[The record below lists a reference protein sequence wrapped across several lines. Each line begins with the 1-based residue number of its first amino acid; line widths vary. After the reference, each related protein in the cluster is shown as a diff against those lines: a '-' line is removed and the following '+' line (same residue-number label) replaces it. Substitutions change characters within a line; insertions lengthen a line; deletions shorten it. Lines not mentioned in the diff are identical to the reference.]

1 MNDTSNLRDHRY
13 GSEGKENAE
22 KDHDI
27 LKTVF
32 LSRYIL
38 SKLKLILMG
47 LLAHNIIVNTKIY
60 KVFYVVAINEQ

>member
-1 MNDTSNLRDHRY
+1 MNDTFNLRDHRY

-32 LSRYIL
+32 LSGHIL

-47 LLAHNIIVNTKIY
+47 LLAHNIIINTKINDI
-60 KVFYVVAINEQ
+60 FCVVAINEQ